1 MKNKKVLIILG
12 VLIVIGTLV
21 IGYGIL
27 SLRPVSKTNDEV
39 TFVIKPGT
47 NKLDIINDLSKAN
60 LIRNK
65 YIAMAYVFFSS
76 KSNLQAGTYI
86 INRAD
91 STIEIINQ
99 IGVGNTKEVPA
110 TVRIT
115 FVEGARFVDYA
126 KLISNNFDIEYED
139 IISKAEDKKYL
150 KSLID
155 KYWFIDDSILDSD
168 LYYPLEGYLAPNT
181 YEFYQDASIE
191 TIFEKLLSQM
201 EAVLEPFEKELDA
214 NDYSIHE
221 ILTMA
226 SIIEKEALNKTDRET
241 VSQVIYTRL
250 NSGMTLGMDVTTYYG
265 VFKDMTDG
273 LTISDLNDKNPYN
286 TRHKD
291 FMGLPAGAICNPSIE
306 SITASLNPSDT
317 DYVYFF
323 ADVNTGKVYFAKTYE
338 EFKAI
343 EHKFENE

>member
-1 MKNKKVLIILG
+1 
-12 VLIVIGTLV
+12 
-21 IGYGIL
+21 
-27 SLRPVSKTNDEV
+27 
-39 TFVIKPGT
+39 
-47 NKLDIINDLSKAN
+47 
-60 LIRNK
+60 
-65 YIAMAYVFFSS
+65 
-76 KSNLQAGTYI
+76 
-86 INRAD
+86 
-91 STIEIINQ
+91 
-99 IGVGNTKEVPA
+99 
-110 TVRIT
+110 
-115 FVEGARFVDYA
+115 
-126 KLISNNFDIEYED
+126 
-139 IISKAEDKKYL
+139 
-150 KSLID
+150 
-155 KYWFIDDSILDSD
+155 
-168 LYYPLEGYLAPNT
+168 
-181 YEFYQDASIE
+181 
-191 TIFEKLLSQM
+191 
-201 EAVLEPFEKELDA
+201 
-214 NDYSIHE
+214 
-221 ILTMA
+221 MA

-343 EHKFENE
+343 EYKFENK